1 VKELILGIDL
11 GSRNVKIA
19 LLDKEEFHY
28 YRYDTMDFYRRYG
41 RKVDGCLHIDFPAL
55 GLPPTE
61 EVVSTG
67 YGRLTVQVEGG
78 TVIAEIKAHVLGAVY
93 QTGIKD
99 FTLMDLGGQDTKIAK
114 VKNGKLVDFLTN
126 DKCAA
131 SSGRYLENMARV
143 LEMPLEELGK
153 HKEKP
158 VDLSSTCAV
167 FGESELIG
175 QIIEGSPVENLAAGV
190 NRTIVRR
197 VKPMLRQL
205 FSNTVVFTGGVA
217 FNRAIKE
224 IVEEE
229 MKVKVIV
236 PPEPQLNGAMGCC
249 VFGRDRK

>member
-1 VKELILGIDL
+1 
-11 GSRNVKIA
+11 
-19 LLDKEEFHY
+19 
-28 YRYDTMDFYRRYG
+28 
-41 RKVDGCLHIDFPAL
+41 
-55 GLPPTE
+55 
-61 EVVSTG
+61 
-67 YGRLTVQVEGG
+67 
-78 TVIAEIKAHVLGAVY
+78 
-93 QTGIKD
+93 
-99 FTLMDLGGQDTKIAK
+99 
-114 VKNGKLVDFLTN
+114 
-126 DKCAA
+126 
-131 SSGRYLENMARV
+131 
-143 LEMPLEELGK
+143 
-153 HKEKP
+153 
-158 VDLSSTCAV
+158 LSSTCAV

-236 PPEPQLNGAMGCC
+236 PPEPQLNGAIGCC